1 MRIATGIRTAVALF
15 VALALAA
22 CSATRLT
29 SAWLSDSYH
38 GPAFKKIIVLGVS
51 EDGATRRLFE
61 DSFAASLTRSGVQ
74 AFPGYTLLP
83 GIEDPTP
90 GQVRDAAQRVGAD
103 GALVTRLLRVEQK
116 TQVSPGYVRT
126 VPAFGYPGGFYG
138 FYGYYRTVLVEPR
151 IYTYDVAELE
161 TNLWALDGASVLVWS
176 ATSQSFT
183 PDQASSIGTA
193 LATEVSGALKAAGLI
208 QLPPG

>member
-90 GQVRDAAQRVGAD
+90 GAGTGRGTARRRGRRAGDAAVAG
-103 GALVTRLLRVEQK
+103 GTEN
-116 TQVSPGYVRT
+116 QVSPGYVRT